1 MENNFKN
8 YDFPDF
14 GPDDDTEDMTGVSI
28 FDPHSENKDEIPDI
42 SELPEMLPELD
53 IYNRDISNGTE
64 KKKEK
69 AVE

>member
-1 MENNFKN
+1 MEDKVKN
-8 YDFPDF
+8 YDIPDF

-28 FDPHSENKDEIPDI
+28 YDPHSESKDEIPDI
-42 SELPEMLPELD
+42 SDLPEMISELD
-53 IYNRDISNGTE
+53 IYNKDIFDGSK